1 MFIHPWNLDWPQ
13 LTMSHSQLGCFT
25 NLGYLGCFDSMK
37 YSNHI
42 LGTDLFL
49 GDAVFSWNCKD
60 AEHLNLQL
68 PFRCLRSCD
77 TMTCRNYR
85 SAVPIRS
92 KKHVF
97 PFPESSMCLLK
108 KNKVNILN
116 GECMDRIFWT
126 YQPSIAQH
134 QASHAGAD
142 STSSKVG
149 WTNGWTDG
157 TNTKSYCDVIFIH
170 QVWLVHQCFYT
181 LRNWKHCQTYTLK
194 KRQCEGFFT
203 RIISD
208 LTLIVDFFSKSGSS
222 VTFLLW

>member
-97 PFPESSMCLLK
+97 PFPESSVCLLK
-108 KNKVNILN
+108 KNKVN
-116 GECMDRIFWT
+116 GECMNRIFWT

-134 QASHAGAD
+134 QASPRRGGFNVIQGWVD
-142 STSSKVG
+142 KWLNRWNQYKIILWCYIYTSSVVG
-149 WTNGWTDG
+149 TSMFLHTA
-157 TNTKSYCDVIFIH
+157 K
-170 QVWLVHQCFYT
+170 LKT
-181 LRNWKHCQTYTLK
+181 LPNIYIK

-203 RIISD
+203 RNIE
-208 LTLIVDFFSKSGSS
+208 SS
-222 VTFLLW
+222 VTSPL